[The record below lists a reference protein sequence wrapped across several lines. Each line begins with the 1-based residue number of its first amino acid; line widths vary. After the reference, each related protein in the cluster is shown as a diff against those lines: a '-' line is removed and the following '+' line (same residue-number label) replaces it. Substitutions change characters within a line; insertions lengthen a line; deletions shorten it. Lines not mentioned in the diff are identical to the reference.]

1 MQTPASC
8 VAALA
13 LALIYEASAS
23 NWTQFSIA
31 SPVPHGPGQSV
42 LVNTPGGSGST
53 LVMSRLREAGTSINS
68 PYNED
73 TLKHKSAAAL
83 ASLLQQRVIAKV
95 YDRVLIVVNRDM
107 ARAVASTVERFAL
120 QHYILGLL
128 PGCTDCYNCNC
139 WGGNRK
145 RSARERNQ
153 LKTPPSWRG
162 KKGAALLR
170 AIYASAAQ
178 AGRDTYGV
186 GFHFDSWS
194 HAQRYEAARWPPI
207 LFLDVAAFVD
217 PSFSCILRAF
227 LGRNDTAFIQRL
239 RAPVTANLERTWHHA
254 AKHLDAQSLMTNA
267 SRMVYKA
274 LSARV
279 AEVLDENYAYYAQAF
294 KCPSNREHGRG
305 PLPED
310 PGRPKPG
317 GLLRPR
323 R

>member
-1 MQTPASC
+1 MPALC

-13 LALIYEASAS
+13 LVVEASAS
-23 NWTQFSIA
+23 KWTQFSVA
-31 SPVPHGPGQSV
+31 SPVPRGPGASV

-53 LVMSRLREAGTSINS
+53 LVMSMLRDAHVSINS
-68 PYNED
+68 PYNAD

-83 ASLLQQRVIAKV
+83 SSLLQQRVIAKV

-139 WGGNRK
+139 WEGKKK

-153 LKTPPSWRG
+153 LKTPPSWRS
-162 KKGAALLR
+162 KKGTALLR

-178 AGRDTYGV
+178 TGRDTYRV

-217 PSFSCILRAF
+217 PSFSCILYAF
-227 LGRNDTAFIQRL
+227 LGRNDTVFTQRL
-239 RAPVTANLERTWHHA
+239 RAPVTPELERTWHHA
-254 AKHLDAQSLMTNA
+254 TKHLDARSLMTNA
-267 SRMVYKA
+267 SFAVYTA
-274 LSARV
+274 LSGHV
-279 AEVLDENYAYYAQAF
+279 AEVLDENYEFYSQAS
-294 KCPSNREHGRG
+294 KCANNRDHGRG
-305 PLPED
+305 PLPAE
-310 PGRPKPG
+310 
-317 GLLRPR
+317 PR
-323 R
+323 QLTQSQ